1 MGFAVAVWMRLPII
15 LRAVIVGSFVMS
27 MATVPCGIL
36 LRANFALM
44 PSVPWSIPVVVIYLW
59 LYWQYLSGRGWP
71 QTTTEFRRANLRAN
85 SLSGRVWRWS
95 LLAGGLGWA
104 SVLALRIVIDT
115 LFKLPRDSMSSL
127 SSYPLQ
133 IVLSYI
139 AGVSVL
145 AGVAEEAG
153 CRGYMQ
159 APIERRHGPVVA
171 ILVVGI
177 MFWLSHGSVYVGHWW
192 IFLGQLWFYLAASAV
207 FGIIAYLS
215 GSILPGVVLHTLANL
230 VGFGLVWWFE
240 SRAGASSTGGGRFDL
255 FFWVTGV
262 AGLVSIIAS
271 VWAYRRLAV
280 VVRAVKAS
288 AG

>member
-1 MGFAVAVWMRLPII
+1 MQAPN
-15 LRAVIVGSFVMS
+15 
-27 MATVPCGIL
+27 CDL
-36 LRANFALM
+36 L
-44 PSVPWSIPVVVIYLW
+44 
-59 LYWQYLSGRGWP
+59 
-71 QTTTEFRRANLRAN
+71 
-85 SLSGRVWRWS
+85 SL
-95 LLAGGLGWA
+95 
-104 SVLALRIVIDT
+104 T
-115 LFKLPRDSMSSL
+115 
-127 SSYPLQ
+127 SYPLQ
-133 IVLSYI
+133 MVLAYI

-159 APIERRHGPVVA
+159 APIERRHGPVIA

-177 MFWLSHGSVYVGHWW
+177 MFWLSHASAFVNHWW

-240 SRAGASSTGGGRFDL
+240 SRAGASSTSGGRFDL

-262 AGLVSIIAS
+262 AGLVSVIATI
-271 VWAYRRLAV
+271 WAYRRLAV
-280 VVRAVKAS
+280 VMRAVKAS